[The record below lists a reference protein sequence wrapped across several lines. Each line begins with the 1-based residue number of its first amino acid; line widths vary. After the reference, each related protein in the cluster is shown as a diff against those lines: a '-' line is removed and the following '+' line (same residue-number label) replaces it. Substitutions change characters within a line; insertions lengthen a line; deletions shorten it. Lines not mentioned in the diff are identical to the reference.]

1 MISTE
6 TVIMNFREKENKMGL
21 NLLQQM
27 MKDVYKKPRKHQIL
41 NNKCVLILN
50 LTFRQRGVN
59 RCDFWDQ
66 LFILFQLF
74 FVILSQDH
82 INYLK
87 VSRIMVG
94 MTTCMSCVNSRRYL
108 LSPISTDLEKKLFL
122 TNFHISFF

>member
-1 MISTE
+1 MIS

-59 RCDFWDQ
+59 RCDF
-66 LFILFQLF
+66 
-74 FVILSQDH
+74 
-82 INYLK
+82 
-87 VSRIMVG
+87 
-94 MTTCMSCVNSRRYL
+94 
-108 LSPISTDLEKKLFL
+108 
-122 TNFHISFF
+122 